1 MDKLQTY
8 YRAVRKY
15 REIVAKDPSCRSL
28 VNALEKAG
36 GKNAIEIV
44 RMKCDIS
51 EDWIAEIEKQLPHVE
66 KAVRAER
73 QFIRREGEV
82 VPIEKAKRPSR
93 DSFQH
98 LARHSNLLTREPEP
112 GGDVIPDGI
121 FIVEKYFQMMLRKNC
136 LKHYQMS
143 ILKD

>member
-44 RMKCDIS
+44 RMK
-51 EDWIAEIEKQLPHVE
+51 WGK
-66 KAVRAER
+66 
-73 QFIRREGEV
+73 
-82 VPIEKAKRPSR
+82 
-93 DSFQH
+93 SF
-98 LARHSNLLTREPEP
+98 P
-112 GGDVIPDGI
+112 
-121 FIVEKYFQMMLRKNC
+121 
-136 LKHYQMS
+136 
-143 ILKD
+143 